1 MGGKETLQAYRNK
14 EMLSWPR
21 VTKPLPHL
29 QERMPSFSP
38 DLLNTAGHELNH
50 ALVAIAFGE
59 KIISVSVR
67 REGYSL
73 GRTMFAGSVSPD
85 AMKAI
90 AAAGSVAT
98 HDGCSH
104 GYGSDMYHVD
114 LLSHLHGGISRKS
127 AITQAE
133 SAISRYSVEIRKR
146 AAEKI
151 AYHGMLFGDIPGS
164 MIPKI
169 LFDSQMELNL
179 EKGIIDNP
187 LVQEQNFDFKETGP
201 KPGNYTVIDH
211 LENDSYRIRYV
222 VGGEIK
228 REDLICGVCN
238 DTNGHYK
245 DCPKHRSEKQTEIST
260 ARHEFPKEGIIFSRN

>member
-1 MGGKETLQAYRNK
+1 MGSPEVLQAYRKK
-14 EMLSWPR
+14 EVLSWPKMTMPFPR
-21 VTKPLPHL
+21 VP
-29 QERMPSFSP
+29 ERRPSFSP

-59 KIISVSVR
+59 KVISVSIR

-73 GRTMFAGSVSPD
+73 GRTMFAGSVSSD
-85 AMKAI
+85 AMKVI

-114 LLSHLHGGISRKS
+114 LLSRLHGGISRES

-151 AYHGMLFGDIPGS
+151 AYHGTLFGDIPGS

-169 LFDSQMELNL
+169 LFNSQMELNL

-187 LVQEQNFDFKETGP
+187 VVPEQNSDFNETEP
-201 KPGNYTVIDH
+201 KPENYTVIDH
-211 LENDSYRIRYV
+211 LKDGSYRISYV
-222 VGGEIK
+222 IGERK
-228 REDLICGVCN
+228 REELICGACN
-238 DTNGHYK
+238 GVNDHYK
-245 DCPKHRSEKQTEIST
+245 DCPKSNGTK
-260 ARHEFPKEGIIFSRN
+260 HEPDILNNRAELPKEGIIFSNN